1 MAENSVTDLKK
12 FFSTPEKPLTT
23 KEFMDFW
30 STLPPE
36 EKEYYK
42 SADLS

>member
-1 MAENSVTDLKK
+1 MTNTPADIKS
-12 FFSTPEKPLTT
+12 FFATPDKPVSA

-30 STLPPE
+30 KSCSDE
-36 EKEYYK
+36 EKDYYK

>member
-1 MAENSVTDLKK
+1 MAENSAGDLKK
-12 FFSTPEKPLTT
+12 FFETPEKKLTT

-30 STLPPE
+30 SSLTDE
-36 EKEYYK
+36 EKDYYK